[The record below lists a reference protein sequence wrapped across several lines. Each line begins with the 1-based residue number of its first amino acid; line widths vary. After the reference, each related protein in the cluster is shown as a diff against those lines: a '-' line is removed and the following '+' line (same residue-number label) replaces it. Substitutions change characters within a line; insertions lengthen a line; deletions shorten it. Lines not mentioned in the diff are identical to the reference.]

1 MAINI
6 IKEKCIGCGQCFK
19 SCPKEAFYFEPYDG
33 NKLGKVAAIN
43 ASCDF
48 CNQCLTSCKF
58 GAIEE
63 AKIEVQADLGDY
75 KHVWVFA
82 EQRDGKLMNVALEL
96 IGEGYRLAKE
106 ISDDTDVCAVLIGS
120 EEDIAPLA
128 EECFAYG
135 AEKVYKI
142 ASPLLQHYTTD
153 GYTYA
158 LKEAI
163 DTYKPEIVLYGA
175 THIGR
180 DFAPR
185 VAARCNTGLTAH
197 TGSG

>member
-19 SCPKEAFYFEPYDG
+19 VCPQDAFEFEAYDG
-33 NKLGKVAAIN
+33 NKLGKVAKIN
-43 ASCDF
+43 AKCTF
-48 CNQCLTSCKF
+48 CNQCLTACKF

-63 AKIEVQADLGDY
+63 KKIEVQADLGDY

-82 EQRDGKLMNVALEL
+82 EQRNGKLMNVALEL

-106 ISDDTDVCAVLIGS
+106 ISDDTEVCAVLIGA

-128 EECFAYG
+128 AECFEYG

-142 ASPLLQHYTTD
+142 ASPILKNYTTD
-153 GYTYA
+153 GYTFA

-163 DTYKPEIVLYGA
+163 DEYKPEIVLYGA
-175 THIGR
+175 RRESI
-180 DFAPR
+180 P
-185 VAARCNTGLTAH
+185 
-197 TGSG
+197 